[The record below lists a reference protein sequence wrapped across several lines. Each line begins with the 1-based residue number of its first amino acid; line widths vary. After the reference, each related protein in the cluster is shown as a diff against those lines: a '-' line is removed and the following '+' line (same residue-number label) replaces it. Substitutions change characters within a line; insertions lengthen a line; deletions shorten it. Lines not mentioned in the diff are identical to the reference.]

1 MSVKVSESSGYGP
14 NTQMSLFGYI
24 MAAVLLVVLLPLIP
38 VLVPVWI
45 LWKVFVA
52 DEEFDHSFE
61 TWRRESGRTGSDSH
75 ESTESEPKNAESEPE
90 NAEPEPADADAADA
104 EAEDAEADQTAAES

>member
-1 MSVKVSESSGYGP
+1 MSVKVSESTGYGP

-24 MAAVLLVVLLPLIP
+24 MAAVLVVVLIPLIP

-52 DEEFDHSFE
+52 DEEFEHSFE
-61 TWRRESGRTGSDSH
+61 TWRRESGRTGSGRHDS
-75 ESTESEPKNAESEPE
+75 
-90 NAEPEPADADAADA
+90 AEPDAEDDDSEPADADAADA
-104 EAEDAEADQTAAES
+104 ESDRTAAES